1 MLSVVIATH
10 NHERPLV
17 RTLASLV
24 PASMAGLVADVVI
37 ADAGSTDD
45 TARVADAGGCEFLQ
59 LSAPRGERLMQ
70 AAQHARAK
78 WLLFLAPGVALE
90 PGWVQ
95 EANVFLQDAWAT
107 PRGETRTA
115 TFRVARSAFA
125 KPRLADLVHVARQN
139 ILGQMLMRP
148 HPQQG
153 LIISKA
159 HYLELG
165 GHATEASH
173 PEIDLL
179 ARLGRGASVLLNA
192 KVFAPE
198 I

>member
-1 MLSVVIATH
+1 MLSVVIATQ
-10 NHERPLV
+10 NDERPLV

-24 PASMAGLVADVVI
+24 SASMAGLVADVVI

-45 TARVADAGGCEFLQ
+45 TANVADAGGCEFLQ
-59 LSAPRGERLMQ
+59 SNARRGERLMQ

-95 EANVFLQDAWAT
+95 EANAFLQDAWMA
-107 PRGETRTA
+107 PRGDRRTA

-125 KPRLADLVHVARQN
+125 KPRLADLVHVARRN
-139 ILGQMLMRP
+139 ILGQMLLRP

-165 GHATEASH
+165 GHAVAAPH

-192 KVFAPE
+192 KAFAPE